1 MNFLQSI
8 RVPFSPEQ
16 ASTFAGEVDAL
27 YLYLVMITL
36 FFSLLV
42 SGLII
47 FFAVR
52 YRRRSPLEIP
62 RPIAGSLKLETLW
75 TVIPFMIAMT
85 IFAWGASLYFKIY
98 RAPKEAID
106 VYVVG
111 KQWMW
116 KFQQQAGQR
125 EINELHVPVG
135 ARVRLTMT
143 TEDVIHSL
151 YVPAFR
157 IKTDVVPGRYTY
169 AWFEATKPGRY
180 YLFCA
185 EYCGTNHSGMGG
197 WVVVQEP
204 AEYQAWLSGGATDSP
219 ASQGQKIF
227 QDLGCATCH
236 RDDAQGRGPM
246 LENVFGK
253 SVQLDN
259 GESVIADEAYVR
271 ESIVNPRAKTVA
283 GFQQIMP
290 TYQGQVS
297 EDQLLQLIAYIRSL
311 SQPAQG
317 GAAAGAQQRGTT
329 GTTTGINP
337 DAQISNPIGPTSPAG
352 AGQGGGT
359 INTAPVPGARGQGTT
374 PQPRGNQ
381 QPQREN

>member
-1 MNFLQSI
+1 MLLQS
-8 RVPFSPEQ
+8 VPQMPFTPEQ

-27 YLYLVMITL
+27 YLYLTALTL
-36 FFSLLV
+36 FFSVLI

-47 FFAVR
+47 YFAVR

-62 RPIAGSLKLETLW
+62 RPIHGSLQLEAIW
-75 TVIPFMIAMT
+75 TVIPFIISMS
-85 IFAWGASLYFKIY
+85 IFAWGASLYFKMY
-98 RAPKEAID
+98 RPPQEAID

-116 KFQQQAGQR
+116 KFQHAGGQR
-125 EINELHVPVG
+125 EINELHVPLG

-157 IKTDVVPGRYTY
+157 IKSDVVPGRYTY

-204 AEYQAWLSGGATDSP
+204 AAYQAWLSGGATDSP
-219 ASQGQKIF
+219 ASQGQKLF

-236 RDDAQGRGPM
+236 QQGTQGRGPV
-246 LENVFGK
+246 LTNVFGQP
-253 SVQLDN
+253 VQLAN
-259 GESVIADEAYVR
+259 GEQVTADGSYIR
-271 ESIVNPRAKTVA
+271 ESIVNPAAKTVA

-297 EDQLLQLIAYIRSL
+297 EEQILQLIAYIRSL
-311 SQPAQG
+311 SQTQQQQGQTDGGGPG
-317 GAAAGAQQRGTT
+317 GAAAGTTSGIEPTAQR
-329 GTTTGINP
+329 
-337 DAQISNPIGPTSPAG
+337 SNPIGPTTPA
-352 AGQGGGT
+352 APGQTGPT
-359 INTAPVPGARGQGTT
+359 QNTAPGQATRGQGAVPPPT
-374 PQPRGNQ
+374 Q
-381 QPQREN
+381 QRREQ